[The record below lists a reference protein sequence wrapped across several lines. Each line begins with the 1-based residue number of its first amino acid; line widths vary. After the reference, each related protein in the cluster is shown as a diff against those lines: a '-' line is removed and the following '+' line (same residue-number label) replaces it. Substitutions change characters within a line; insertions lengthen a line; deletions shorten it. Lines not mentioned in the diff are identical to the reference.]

1 MSVRSSEPSDTEEA
15 AAADLRAK
23 YLPIS
28 RKELRRRR
36 EAGLDSSPEAP
47 KTHAAVP
54 SQQEQAD
61 GTTAAGAAPDVVA
74 TEAADED
81 GDDEAAAA
89 QARREELAAIAR
101 ESAGQDPAHVD
112 PELLK
117 RQQELVAQAMR
128 ANERRRNQAR
138 HGTAQAPAAEGQT
151 QERHESA
158 IITRKTLRS
167 SGDDVDEDSRHQPTG
182 SIEPLHAR
190 GAHGLELDELIE
202 YSATQARRRVLV
214 LWLLIAF
221 AVLLAVVAGVLI
233 FTII

>member
-1 MSVRSSEPSDTEEA
+1 MTHPGDTDET

-36 EAGLDSSPEAP
+36 EAGLESSPEAP
-47 KTHAAVP
+47 KAPAAA
-54 SQQEQAD
+54 SAQQGQPND
-61 GTTAAGAAPDVVA
+61 TTAAGVAEDVVA
-74 TEAADED
+74 AEAVDDD
-81 GDDEAAAA
+81 GEDEAAAA

-117 RQQELVAQAMR
+117 RQQELVAQATR
-128 ANERRRNQAR
+128 ANERRRNRAR
-138 HGTAQAPAAEGQT
+138 SGGAESAGPDEPT

-158 IITRKTLRS
+158 IITRKALRS
-167 SGDDVDEDSRHQPTG
+167 SGDDVDEGMRHQPTG
-182 SIEPLHAR
+182 SIEPLQAR

-202 YSATQARRRVLV
+202 YSATQAKRRMLL
-214 LWLLIAF
+214 LWLLIAV

-233 FTII
+233 LTII